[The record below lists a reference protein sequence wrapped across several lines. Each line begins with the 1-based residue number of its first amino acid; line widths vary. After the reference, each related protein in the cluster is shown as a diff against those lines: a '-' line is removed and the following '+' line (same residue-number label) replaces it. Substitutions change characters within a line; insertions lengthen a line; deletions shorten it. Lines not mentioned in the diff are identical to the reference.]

1 MVSCASD
8 EVSRDEA
15 EALEALSNFWIQN
28 VVKAQGKKKPISA
41 KDKLFYET
49 YCNGTE
55 TLKIEVAA
63 RLMRCVHKIIFRCN
77 NDFGLKSP
85 SFVTFPLKEE
95 RGSSGIKGQAL
106 PTSDFSI
113 LSCSARGR
121 SDLLLKELQ
130 NKTIKT
136 NKQT

>member
-1 MVSCASD
+1 MLVSCVSD

-63 RLMRCVHKIIFRCN
+63 RLMRCVRKIVTVFR
-77 NDFGLKSP
+77 FH
-85 SFVTFPLKEE
+85 FP
-95 RGSSGIKGQAL
+95 
-106 PTSDFSI
+106 
-113 LSCSARGR
+113 
-121 SDLLLKELQ
+121 
-130 NKTIKT
+130 
-136 NKQT
+136 